1 MRLYGT
7 LYLLMSAII
16 PPKPGLKEK
25 KRTHLSFSLTIMEE
39 HK

>member
-7 LYLLMSAII
+7 LFLLMSAII
-16 PPKPGLKEK
+16 PLCPELKEK
-25 KRTHLSFSLTIMEE
+25 KKKHLSFSLTNMEE